1 MKNIYLTVLICSNF
15 LLLANSS
22 FAEIYQPPFT
32 VEKLHFHFKVNPNGS
47 YTETRE
53 KITRINNKYGVDEY
67 SSHRFKYIG
76 DQEKLQIVDAFTT
89 SAEGKKISLSKNWIK
104 KHNPNGS
111 SRKISDDKKV
121 TIIFPDVSIGSRL
134 YSKIK
139 IHHFNPSTKGEF
151 SIKHSLFQALTYENV
166 EISIE
171 ALKPTKLFTQS
182 RGFEGGIHFENKQTV
197 QYKFIGKKLEAIRD
211 EEGSIDEHDI
221 SPYLVVSTFP
231 SYIEIGLS
239 YDRVAKL
246 RSQVTPDIQKLST
259 ELTLGLT
266 AEKDKAKV
274 LYNWVSKNIRY
285 VSTPI
290 GAGRIQPHPADE
302 VLRHRYGDC
311 KDHVALL
318 EAMLKAAGIP
328 SVAALINSGESFD
341 LPDGA
346 ADYYPLNHVITY
358 LPTLD
363 LYVDSTAQ
371 LAPFGTL
378 PDVIMDKPTVL
389 TSQAKIGRTPSML
402 AKDNSVRSEI
412 HMTMNGDGSI
422 TGKTVAKMT
431 GSLEIESRSNR
442 YGDDQAG
449 EEKVVRDLFYRFN
462 EIGDGKLSYTDPEDL
477 NSAYEVRSTFTLDSI
492 VDATRNGAFRVPVGL
507 APGRIAAYTS
517 YRPINQRRMP
527 YVCDSHT
534 DEDNYQIT
542 VPTQLQITQLPEDTY
557 FNDGERAY
565 QSHYSLDKQVITVQR
580 KLTTQMPSRVCNSEQ
595 YEKWKK
601 LLTLIRKDQQALIIF
616 AVK

>member
-1 MKNIYLTVLICSNF
+1 
-15 LLLANSS
+15 
-22 FAEIYQPPFT
+22 
-32 VEKLHFHFKVNPNGS
+32 
-47 YTETRE
+47 
-53 KITRINNKYGVDEY
+53 
-67 SSHRFKYIG
+67 
-76 DQEKLQIVDAFTT
+76 
-89 SAEGKKISLSKNWIK
+89 
-104 KHNPNGS
+104 
-111 SRKISDDKKV
+111 
-121 TIIFPDVSIGSRL
+121 
-134 YSKIK
+134 
-139 IHHFNPSTKGEF
+139 
-151 SIKHSLFQALTYENV
+151 
-166 EISIE
+166 
-171 ALKPTKLFTQS
+171 
-182 RGFEGGIHFENKQTV
+182 
-197 QYKFIGKKLEAIRD
+197 
-211 EEGSIDEHDI
+211 
-221 SPYLVVSTFP
+221 
-231 SYIEIGLS
+231 
-239 YDRVAKL
+239 
-246 RSQVTPDIQKLST
+246 
-259 ELTLGLT
+259 
-266 AEKDKAKV
+266 
-274 LYNWVSKNIRY
+274 
-285 VSTPI
+285 
-290 GAGRIQPHPADE
+290 
-302 VLRHRYGDC
+302 
-311 KDHVALL
+311 
-318 EAMLKAAGIP
+318 
-328 SVAALINSGESFD
+328 
-341 LPDGA
+341 
-346 ADYYPLNHVITY
+346 
-358 LPTLD
+358 
-363 LYVDSTAQ
+363 
-371 LAPFGTL
+371 
-378 PDVIMDKPTVL
+378 MDKPTVL
-389 TSQAKIGRTPSML
+389 TSQAKIGRTPAML

-431 GSLEIESRSNR
+431 GSLEIESRSIR

-601 LLTLIRKDQQALIIF
+601 ILTLIRKDQQALIIF

>member
-22 FAEIYQPPFT
+22 LAEIYQPPFT

-111 SRKISDDKKV
+111 SRKISDDKKI

-182 RGFEGGIHFENKQTV
+182 RGFEGGIHFENKQTI

-285 VSTPI
+285 MSTPI

-363 LYVDSTAQ
+363 LYLDSTAQ

-389 TSQAKIGRTPSML
+389 TSQAKIGRTPAML

-442 YGDDQAG
+442 YSDDQAG

>member
-1 MKNIYLTVLICSNF
+1 MKIPYLPILMCINF
-15 LLLANSS
+15 LLLADSS
-22 FAEIYQPPFT
+22 SAEIYQPPFT

-53 KITRINNKYGVDEY
+53 KITRINNKYGIDEY

-76 DQEKLQIVDAFTT
+76 DQEKLQIVDAFTK
-89 SAEGKKISLSKNWIK
+89 SPKGKTISLSKNWIK
-104 KHNPNGS
+104 KHNPNDS

-139 IHHFNPSTKGEF
+139 IHHFKPSTKGEF
-151 SIKHSLFQALTYENV
+151 SIKHSLFQALNYENV
-166 EISIE
+166 EISID
-171 ALKPTKLFTQS
+171 ALKPIKLYTQS
-182 RGFEGGIHFENKQTV
+182 RGFEGGIHFENKKTV

-211 EEGSIDEHDI
+211 EEGSIDEHDV

-231 SYIEIGLS
+231 SYIELGLS
-239 YDRVAKL
+239 YNQVAKL
-246 RSQVTPDIQKLST
+246 RSQVTPAIKSLAA
-259 ELTLGLT
+259 ELTQGHT
-266 AEKDKAKV
+266 TDKDKAKI
-274 LYNWVSKNIRY
+274 LYNWISKNIRY
-285 VSTPI
+285 VSSPI
-290 GAGRIQPHPADE
+290 GAGRLQPHPADE

-318 EAMLKAAGIP
+318 EALLKAVGIP
-328 SVAALINSGESFD
+328 SVPALINSGESFD
-341 LPDGA
+341 LQNGA

-358 LPTLD
+358 LPTLN

-389 TSQAKIGRTPSML
+389 TSLAKIGRTPAML
-402 AKDNSVRSEI
+402 AKDNSVRSDI
-412 HMTMNGDGSI
+412 HMTMNADGSI
-422 TGKTVAKMT
+422 TGETVAKMT

-449 EEKVVRDLFYRFN
+449 QEKVVRDLFYRFN
-462 EIGDGKLSYTDPEDL
+462 EIGDGNLTYTDPEDL
-477 NSAYEVRSTFTLDSI
+477 DSAYEVKSTFNMDSI
-492 VDATRNGAFRVPVGL
+492 VDTTRNGAFRVPVGL
-507 APGRIAAYTS
+507 TPGRIAAYTS
-517 YRPINQRRMP
+517 YRPLNQRRMP

-542 VPTQLQITQLPEDTY
+542 VPTQLQITQLPEDTN

-565 QSHYSLDKQVITVQR
+565 QSHYFVDKQVITVQR

-595 YEKWKK
+595 YENWKK
-601 LLTLIRKDQQALIIF
+601 LLTVMRKDQQALIIF